1 MYFRRFFDAFY
12 YCLFIDFCFRNF
24 SALLVETILYDN
36 VTPQLVFSAILFAAP
51 VILVA
56 STLGEIFYGFSKKA
70 SYFTFAIWGF
80 AYGVVAAVI
89 ILSIIQVSGMLI
101 SVGVSILAGVIMA
114 LLAIIFFFLRGGKST
129 SGKAA
134 TK

>member
-1 MYFRRFFDAFY
+1 MRFILAYLSIFV
-12 YCLFIDFCFRNF
+12 LGIF
-24 SALLVETILYDN
+24 SALLIETILYEN

-51 VILVA
+51 VILIA

-70 SYFTFAIWGF
+70 NYLTFSLWGF
-80 AYGVVAAVI
+80 AYGVVVTVI
-89 ILSIIQVSGMLI
+89 ILSIIQVSGMVTSI
-101 SVGVSILAGVIMA
+101 SISILGGIIMA
-114 LLAIIFFFLRGGKST
+114 ILAIIFFFLRGGNRA

>member
-1 MYFRRFFDAFY
+1 MRFIIAYLSIFV
-12 YCLFIDFCFRNF
+12 LGIF

-70 SYFTFAIWGF
+70 SYFTFAVWGF